1 MEPVTLS
8 ILVGV
13 AAAGAI
19 ANYLNS
25 EESRR
30 LVSAERK
37 RLEGMIDKLQSPQFD
52 TSMLT
57 PPELKILETYV
68 PQVADMVYEAAPELV
83 TVSDRARMGQ
93 AAQDAALARFQQ
105 IASGTAP
112 GANLEVIAALD
123 EAMQRGG
130 AQRDAILA
138 DMGRQGLTPSSSAY
152 ANLQYGAA
160 NQSQKNMFMTA
171 LQAAIADRSR
181 RDQASGQAANLGG
194 DISRFEVD
202 LERLNDD
209 IVNQVNRRNTQARRD
224 YLQNRANT
232 MNQANMYNIDRRQK
246 YSDQNLNNIFDAQL
260 RAQGLRNKQIEANY
274 ENEKSKLGM
283 KSGVSNNRV
292 NDIYAAGQ
300 DRSNMI
306 SGLSNAGMTGAMM
319 YANAQERAAD
329 REAYGRTP
337 RTYTD
342 SYDMGNEVPLSFQ
355 EQPDYYY
362 EAPTPYSNI
371 PRRNTGGPYE
381 VPYRPG
387 PYRGY

>member
-30 LVSAERK
+30 LASAERK
-37 RLEGMIDKLQSPQFD
+37 RLEGMIDKLQSPRFD
-52 TSMLT
+52 TSTLT
-57 PPELKILETYV
+57 PPELKLLETYV
-68 PQVADMVYEAAPELV
+68 PQVAEQVYEVDPELV
-83 TVSDRARMGQ
+83 TLSDRARMGQ
-93 AAQDAALARFQQ
+93 GAQDAALARFQQ

-130 AQRDAILA
+130 AQRDAVMA

-152 ANLQYGAA
+152 SNLQYGAA

-181 RDQASGQAANLGG
+181 RDQATSQAANLGD
-194 DISRFEVD
+194 DINRFEVD

-209 IVNQVNRRNTQARRD
+209 IVNQINRRNTQARRE
-224 YLQNRANT
+224 YLQNRANM
-232 MNQANMYNIDRRQK
+232 MNEANMYNIDRRQK
-246 YSDQNLNNIFDAQL
+246 YSDQNMNNLFDAQL
-260 RAQGLRNKQIEANY
+260 RGQGLRNKQIEADYN
-274 ENEKSKLGM
+274 NDLSKLEM

-306 SGLSNAGMTGAMM
+306 SGLANAGMTGAMM
-319 YANAQERAAD
+319 YSNSTERAAD
-329 REAYGRTP
+329 RAAYGRTP

-342 SYDMGNEVPLSFQ
+342 SYDMGSEVPLSFQ
-355 EQPDYYY
+355 EQDYY